1 MNQNFDQS
9 LEMILM
15 HEGGFVDDPRDSGGM
30 TNLGVTARVYEE
42 WTGET
47 VTEEIMR
54 NLKVEDVAPLYRKMY
69 WDRLQC
75 GHLPTG
81 IDYFCFDWGI
91 NAGTGRAAKALQR
104 AVGAE
109 VDGAIGAMT
118 MMKVDKTP
126 AKDIL
131 PRLYSERD
139 MFYRALKN
147 FDAFGRGWTRRNKE
161 AYNHAKVMMSKD
173 S

>member
-81 IDYFCFDWGI
+81 IKCY
-91 NAGTGRAAKALQR
+91 T
-104 AVGAE
+104 
-109 VDGAIGAMT
+109 
-118 MMKVDKTP
+118 
-126 AKDIL
+126 
-131 PRLYSERD
+131 
-139 MFYRALKN
+139 
-147 FDAFGRGWTRRNKE
+147 
-161 AYNHAKVMMSKD
+161 
-173 S
+173 